1 VTGDRVVV
9 IGGGLAGISAAIEVA
24 ERGLPVTLLESR
36 PWLGGATWSFGRRGL
51 TIDNGQHA
59 FLRCFTAYQDL
70 LTRLGVSHLADLQD
84 RLDLTVLAAEG
95 SQRIRRN
102 SWPAPLHLARM
113 LAGYGLLSRGER
125 LGVVPAVLAMWLN
138 DLSRQRHASVA
149 EWLGRHGQGERAR
162 RQLWE
167 VFLVPVLNAVSE
179 QADLG
184 TAAGVINAALLT
196 SRDRADIGVPWVPL
210 RDLHGRPAASL
221 LARLGAEVRV
231 STRVAAVTSRRGGG
245 FSVRVDSLTDE
256 SQPVR
261 GSSGEPDADEIH
273 AAGVVLAVPAWSAAD
288 LVPPELSLDVSAWRK
303 LTPSP
308 LISIHVMYDTRVTRL
323 PFAVSGESA
332 LRWIADKTRSAGL
345 HTGQY
350 LAASI
355 PAADKLVDA
364 PSAAIREE
372 FLPVLERLFPGA
384 ASARVED
391 FFVTRERSATF
402 RPVPGS
408 AAFRPDQ
415 MTKLPGF
422 ALAGAW
428 TRTGWPDTVE
438 GAVRSGRR
446 AAECVLRALLPAE
459 ALAPVPGP
467 ATVTAGEDPE
477 PAKAEKSGA
486 VVPVGGSE
494 TANGT
499 AETAAPSAEPA
510 AGDEPTEVTKAADGP
525 KAAEVARASDEAKS
539 PEEPGSAEIA
549 GPAADAQSA
558 HASNP
563 SAGDVV
569 AVNGDG
575 AVKGAADGQAVDGA
589 TGAADGQA
597 ADKVKDAAAA
607 NGTSAGKSAPT
618 RKSAP
623 AANAKR
629 GARARGGIEKP
640 VPLTAPDAVPE
651 RAKAAG
657 Q

>member
-1 VTGDRVVV
+1 VV

-70 LTRLGVSHLADLQD
+70 LTRLGVGDSVDLQQ

-95 SQRIRRN
+95 AQRIRRN
-102 SWPAPLHLARM
+102 SWPAPFHLART

-125 LGVVPAVLAMWLN
+125 LGVVPAVIALWLN
-138 DLSRQRHASVA
+138 DLSRQGRGSVA

-167 VFLVPVLNAVSE
+167 VFLVPVLNAVSA

-184 TAAGVINAALLT
+184 TAAGIINAALLT
-196 SRDRADIGVPWVPL
+196 SRDRADIGISSVPL
-210 RDLHGRPAASL
+210 RDLHGGPAARV
-221 LARLGAEVRV
+221 LAGLGADIRL
-231 STRVAAVTSRRGGG
+231 STPAVAVTSRRGGG

-256 SQPVR
+256 RRSAQVPY
-261 GSSGEPDADEIH
+261 GEPDGDEIH
-273 AAGVVLAVPAWSAAD
+273 AAGVVLAVPAWSATE
-288 LVPPELSLDVSAWRK
+288 LVPPELSADVNAWRK

-308 LISIHVMYDTRVTRL
+308 LISIHVMYDSRVTGL

-364 PSAAIREE
+364 PSAAIRER
-372 FLPVLERLFPGA
+372 FLPVLERLFPAA

-391 FFVTRERSATF
+391 FFITRERSATF

-408 AAFRPDQ
+408 AACRPDQ
-415 MTKLPGF
+415 MTNLPGF

-428 TRTGWPDTVE
+428 TSTGWPDTME

-446 AAECVLRALLPAE
+446 AAECVLGALLPSEASIAGE
-459 ALAPVPGP
+459 SAGSPALAGI
-467 ATVTAGEDPE
+467 AE
-477 PAKAEKSGA
+477 PDRPQPRLRLS
-486 VVPVGGSE
+486 
-494 TANGT
+494 
-499 AETAAPSAEPA
+499 AAPLAVARGESAGVTDA
-510 AGDEPTEVTKAADGP
+510 AEVTEAAEMAN
-525 KAAEVARASDEAKS
+525 AAEVAGPREGAESARETAAELAGESAQETAAGKGGESAQETVAAK
-539 PEEPGSAEIA
+539 ET
-549 GPAADAQSA
+549 PAAKER
-558 HASNP
+558 
-563 SAGDVV
+563 V
-569 AVNGDG
+569 AE
-575 AVKGAADGQAVDGA
+575 KSR
-589 TGAADGQA
+589 
-597 ADKVKDAAAA
+597 DAAKGTVAGQGTSNA
-607 NGTSAGKSAPT
+607 NGTPARKSAPAGKSAPVA
-618 RKSAP
+618 K
-623 AANAKR
+623 AKR
-629 GARARGGIEKP
+629 TASGRGAGIEEP
-640 VPLTAPDAVPE
+640 VPLTAPDAVPG